1 MQLVTANVELR
12 GAEQASLARLPCN
25 GRLELMLNFIKR
37 LFHHHI
43 YTNRITVSGYGYTE
57 YEVWFCKSCGK
68 VFWKQTRPQQ

>member
-1 MQLVTANVELR
+1 
-12 GAEQASLARLPCN
+12 
-25 GRLELMLNFIKR
+25 MLNFIKR